1 MTKCLPIYEF
11 IVWENCNNNCDFCFQ
26 RANPK
31 LFNQDQRKQA
41 IENVLKFIDSDQFL
55 KNSHLLIVGGE
66 IFHLTSEQEQE
77 TLVDFYNQVINH
89 MKNND
94 IGLLYIN
101 TNLIYEDLTL
111 IKKVL
116 TNFENQNLLDRVR
129 FTTSY
134 DLDGR
139 YKTEEI
145 RQKFINN
152 LKDIRANY
160 PKLHMVAN
168 TILTKKVCDLIN
180 SGELSIKNLMKDF
193 GCWVN
198 LVPYIVYD
206 KKLSATREAIFNAL
220 QAVEEENE
228 GYIAKYVKNLSLDQE
243 KRVYINNNGKYD
255 LCMSEKNKCGH
266 SINFNRYSENGS
278 CYICDLK
285 ECFNGLL

>member
-1 MTKCLPIYEF
+1 MSKCMPIYEF
-11 IVWENCNNNCDFCFQ
+11 IVWENCNNNCEFCFQ

-31 LFNQDQRKQA
+31 LYNQTQRKQA
-41 IENVLKFIDSDQFL
+41 IENVLSFIESDQFL
-55 KNSHLLIVGGE
+55 KGSHLLIVGGE
-66 IFHLTSEQEQE
+66 IFHLNSLSDQVV
-77 TLVDFYNQVINH
+77 LFDFYNHIIDY
-89 MKNND
+89 MKNNT
-94 IGLLYIN
+94 IELLYIN

-111 IKKVL
+111 LKKVL
-116 TNFENQNLLDRVR
+116 DNFESQGLLSRVR

-145 RQKFINN
+145 RQIFIKN
-152 LKDIRANY
+152 LKEIRRVY
-160 PKLHMVAN
+160 SDLHMVAN

-180 SGELSIKNLMKDF
+180 SGNLSIKNLMEDF

-206 KKLSATREAIFNAL
+206 KKLSASREDIFNAL

-228 GYIAKYVKNLSLDQE
+228 GYISKYVQNLSLDQE
-243 KRVYINNNGKYD
+243 KRVYINNNGKYE